1 MNKYQTTRRGLV
13 LGSLAVMVAGC
24 AQTVEQEQVVEPI
37 SPAFTMDPRYAR
49 QRVKYQSSEKTG
61 SIVVDTSD
69 RFLYYVEGDGWAT
82 RYGVGVG
89 EEGLTLKGPATIGR
103 KAEWPSWTPT
113 ADMMKRKP
121 RLLQYAGGVPGGPE
135 NPLGARALYLYR
147 DGRDTMFRLHG
158 TNEPWTI
165 GHAVSN
171 GCIRMVNDDVIDLYD
186 RTPLG
191 TSVLVT

>member
-13 LGSLAVMVAGC
+13 VGSLAVMAAGC
-24 AQTVEQEQVVEPI
+24 AQTVHQEQVVEPI
-37 SPAFTMDPRYAR
+37 SPAFAMDPRYAR
-49 QRVKYQSSEKTG
+49 QRVKYQSSENAG

-89 EEGLTLKGPATIGR
+89 EQGLTLKGRASIGR
-103 KAEWPSWTPT
+103 KAEWPSWMPT
-113 ADMMKRKP
+113 AAMMKRKP
-121 RLLQYAGGVPGGPE
+121 RLSQYAGGVPGGPD

-186 RTPLG
+186 RTPLE
-191 TSVLVT
+191 TSVLIT